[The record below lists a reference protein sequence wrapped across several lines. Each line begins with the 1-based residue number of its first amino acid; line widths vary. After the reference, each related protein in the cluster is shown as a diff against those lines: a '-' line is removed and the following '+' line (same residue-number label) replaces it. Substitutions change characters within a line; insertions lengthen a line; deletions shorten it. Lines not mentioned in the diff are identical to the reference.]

1 MAKRLTFMAIT
12 FAVVLGVGV
21 TRATNGLASGNSC
34 GKASCFLLE
43 STIALTSTR
52 DAPTLVPQQN
62 AAEVYLV
69 DPDGTNPRRLTEN
82 ASGDAFPVLSPDGK
96 KIVFDSNRNRA
107 ETDPVNTSELFVM
120 DTDGGQQTFV
130 TKGTSATWSPDS
142 KRIAY
147 HASASGAGLPIKG
160 DPGAATSDS
169 DIFVGNLDDLISGA
183 GQPTNITNTPD
194 EIEDDADWSSDGDRL
209 VFTSHPTSDNPQLSN
224 RAEIYVADTDGGNRT
239 PLTGNSYEE
248 RAPAWSPDGSR
259 IVFSCRIGGG
269 NADFEICVVRAD
281 GSGVVQLTAN
291 TVQELTANWS
301 PDGTRIVVHRI
312 PPFELW
318 TMNAD
323 GTGEMPLTNTAG
335 VNGLASWGELRVHQG
350 P

>member
-1 MAKRLTFMAIT
+1 MASRLTLMAIAL
-12 FAVVLGVGV
+12 AVTLGIGV
-21 TRATNGLASGNSC
+21 TRATDGSASDNSC
-34 GKASCFLLE
+34 AKASCFTLE

-62 AAEVYLV
+62 AAEVYLL

-107 ETDPVNTSELFVM
+107 VTDPVNTSQLFVM
-120 DTDGGQQTFV
+120 ETDGSQQTLV
-130 TKGTSATWSPDS
+130 TRGSSATWSPDS

-147 HASASGAGLPIKG
+147 HASASGTGLPIKG

-194 EIEDDADWSSDGDRL
+194 EIEDDADWSPDGERIL
-209 VFTSHPTSDNPQLSN
+209 FTGHPTSDNPQLSN
-224 RAEIYVADTDGGNRT
+224 QAEIYIADADGGNRAA
-239 PLTGNSYEE
+239 LTANTYEE

-269 NADFEICVVRAD
+269 NSDFEICVMNAD
-281 GSGVVQLTAN
+281 GSGLVQLTDN
-291 TVQELTANWS
+291 TTQELTATWS
-301 PDGTRIVVHRI
+301 PDGTKIVFHRI
-312 PPFELW
+312 PPFELL

-323 GTGEMPLTNTAG
+323 GTGEAPLTSTDG
-335 VNGLASWGELRVHQG
+335 VNGLASWGELRVHQK